1 MHLSTFTHRLSMHLT
16 TIARGR
22 FARLCGYVL
31 RVRGW
36 GWMIACL
43 PGFRGFCQDPI
54 TARLPDSLTQ
64 GASVV
69 KRMDLTEIDIESP
82 RKARIHRKYVYTILT
97 PAGESFGTIFTFY
110 DKYHDLGSVN
120 AVLYDAS
127 GNVVRK
133 LKKSELEDWNIEGLG
148 FLMMDIRFKYYRFA
162 PRNYPY
168 TISYEEE
175 VTLDGLFGLQ
185 PQWLPQSSPMVSI
198 AGSSLVVRA
207 PSDYPLQ
214 YKDYHFP
221 DPVTVTE
228 KKGIKTYA
236 WQLADRPAVSQEPFS
251 SWYNR
256 EPRVSLAPGEFELEG
271 LKGNCSSW
279 MELGRFCG
287 SLYQGRGQLP
297 EEAKRKVHALV
308 DGLSDDREKIQVL
321 YRFLQQNTHYVGVEL
336 GIGGWQPYD
345 AAYVYNKKYGDCKA
359 LSNYMV
365 ALLKEAGIRA
375 CPVLIRS
382 GAEAPAIDTG
392 FACIQFD
399 HVIAVAFTGKDSVW
413 LECTNPTLPPG
424 YLSNFTADRDA
435 LLLDETGGHIVH
447 TPVYGIRENRLDRL
461 LQGSIDDQGN
471 LKATLR
477 ADYSGLEQDGPQS
490 MINRLSKKE
499 LLEQKR
505 QQVGLPNCTVSNLR
519 DSASPGVIPSMEE
532 TMELSVDMF
541 ATMAGN
547 RLLITP
553 GVFMKRSARLTEA
566 LNRKTAVELRSSV
579 VESDSV
585 VLRLPAGWS
594 PEGNLPAG
602 HYSCALGSYHIR
614 SSFDNGALTLTCSF
628 SQNKGIY
635 PAQDYAR
642 LVRLFNLVHRE
653 SDLEL
658 AFVKAAPKAGP

>member
-1 MHLSTFTHRLSMHLT
+1 MVVCTFAKR
-16 TIARGR
+16 
-22 FARLCGYVL
+22 
-31 RVRGW
+31 W
-36 GWMIACL
+36 GWLAACL
-43 PGFRGFCQDPI
+43 VGSRSLSQD
-54 TARLPDSLTQ
+54 AVSGRLPDSLEQ
-64 GASVV
+64 GASVG

-82 RKARIHRKYVYTILT
+82 RKAHMHRKYIYTILN
-97 PAGESFGTIFTFY
+97 PAGESFGTVFTFY
-110 DKYHDLGSVN
+110 DKFHDLGPVS
-120 AVLYDAS
+120 ATLYDAG
-127 GNVVRK
+127 GNVLRK

-148 FLMMDIRFKYYRFA
+148 ILMMDTRVKYYRLA
-162 PRNYPY
+162 PRSYPY

-175 VTLDGLFGLQ
+175 MTLDGLFGLQ
-185 PQWLPQSSPMVSI
+185 PQWLPQPLPLMSVV
-198 AGSSLVVRA
+198 GSSLVIRA
-207 PSDYPLQ
+207 PADYPLQ
-214 YKDYHFP
+214 YKDYHFS
-221 DPVTVTE
+221 DSMTVTE
-228 KKGIKTYA
+228 KKGIKTYS
-236 WQLADRPAVSQEPFS
+236 WQLANRPAVTQEPYAS
-251 SWYNR
+251 DWYSR
-256 EPRVSLAPGEFELEG
+256 EPRVSLAPGDFEVAG

-279 MELGRFCG
+279 TELGRFCG

-297 EEAKRKVHALV
+297 EEARRKVHALV
-308 DGLSDDREKIQVL
+308 DGLSDEREKIKVL
-321 YRFLQQNTHYVGVEL
+321 YGFLQQNTHYVGVEL

-365 ALLKEAGIRA
+365 ALLKEAGLRG
-375 CPVLIRS
+375 CPVLISS
-382 GAEAPAIDTG
+382 GAEAAAIDTG
-392 FACIQFD
+392 FACVQFD

-413 LECTNPTLPPG
+413 LECTSSTLPAG
-424 YLSNFTADRDA
+424 YLSSFTADRDA
-435 LLLDETGGHIVH
+435 LLLDESGGHIVH

-461 LQGSIDDQGN
+461 LKGSIDDKGN
-471 LKATLR
+471 LKAPLR
-477 ADYSGLEQDGPQS
+477 ADYLGLEQEGPQS

-585 VLRLPAGWS
+585 VLRLPAGGS
-594 PEGNLPAG
+594 PEGKLTGG
-602 HYSCALGSYHIR
+602 HYSCALGSYHLR

-658 AFVKAAPKAGP
+658 AF